1 VQHAGTVLAGKGAD
15 RMLFLPGDV
24 PLVTTD
30 ELDAVLDSR
39 MEPPMIRIVPASD
52 LMGTNGLAVAPPSG
66 LTFSFGPDSFRRH
79 LSLASEAGLK
89 AEVLK
94 LPGLGLDIDTPQD
107 LIELNERLAIGET
120 ASHTQVFVMENGLG
134 ERLHAWQKDSE

>member
-1 VQHAGTVLAGKGAD
+1 
-15 RMLFLPGDV
+15 
-24 PLVTTD
+24 
-30 ELDAVLDSR
+30 
-39 MEPPMIRIVPASD
+39 MIRIVPASD

-120 ASHTQVFVMENGLG
+120 ASHTQAFVMENGLG